1 MSETVYSIEDIKRI
15 VAPVARRHGVDRVY
29 LFGSYARGGATAES
43 DVDLC
48 VEAAR
53 LRGLFALSGL
63 RMDLEEALDKD
74 LKASGAHLCASVSH
88 DVLTLDGASNGQD
101 LDNFLK
107 VFDRLIIST
116 ATYSDDVSAFLDR
129 KIDSTIRFVPQM
141 TWAFGGAS
149 VILDPAAPTA

>member
-1 MSETVYSIEDIKRI
+1 MSETVYSIENIKRI

-74 LKASGAHLCASVSH
+74 LDLITVGSLRYNRDELFLERLRKER
-88 DVLTLDGASNGQD
+88 VLIYEIAG
-101 LDNFLK
+101 
-107 VFDRLIIST
+107 
-116 ATYSDDVSAFLDR
+116 
-129 KIDSTIRFVPQM
+129 
-141 TWAFGGAS
+141 
-149 VILDPAAPTA
+149 

>member
-1 MSETVYSIEDIKRI
+1 MYTITEIRDI
-15 VAPVARRHGVDRVY
+15 VAPIAARYGVERMT

-74 LKASGAHLCASVSH
+74 LDLITVGSLRYNRDELFLERLRKER
-88 DVLTLDGASNGQD
+88 VLIYEIAG
-101 LDNFLK
+101 
-107 VFDRLIIST
+107 
-116 ATYSDDVSAFLDR
+116 
-129 KIDSTIRFVPQM
+129 
-141 TWAFGGAS
+141 
-149 VILDPAAPTA
+149 